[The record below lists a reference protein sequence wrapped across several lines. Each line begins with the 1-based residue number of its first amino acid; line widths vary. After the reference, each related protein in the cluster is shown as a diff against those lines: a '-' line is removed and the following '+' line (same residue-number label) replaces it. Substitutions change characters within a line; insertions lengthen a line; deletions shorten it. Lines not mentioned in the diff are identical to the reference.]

1 MLNDFEITCLL
12 VMAASVAAVVAAMH
26 YRDEFESYDDDDDVL
41 PGASFTDWVCLVGS
55 AVAIACMCILFFHI
69 GHGEAV

>member
-1 MLNDFEITCLL
+1 M

-26 YRDEFESYDDDDDVL
+26 YRDEFESYDDDDVL
-41 PGASFTDWVCLVGS
+41 QGASFTDWVCLIGS